1 MSCTKT
7 CSLVGLYIK
16 TKLLLVHQLHAL
28 NRKKRKFKLGIDD
41 NWQLV
46 LFFVK
51 RKNFLKLEGQT
62 VLVRSVLLNNRHG

>member
-1 MSCTKT
+1 MSRTKT

-28 NRKKRKFKLGIDD
+28 NRKKSKFKLGIDD

-46 LFFVK
+46 LFVK

>member
-16 TKLLLVHQLHAL
+16 TKLLLVHAL
-28 NRKKRKFKLGIDD
+28 NRKKSKFKLSIDD

>member
-7 CSLVGLYIK
+7 YFLVGLYIK
-16 TKLLLVHQLHAL
+16 TKLFLVHQLHAL
-28 NRKKRKFKLGIDD
+28 NRKKSKIKLSIGD

>member
-1 MSCTKT
+1 M
-7 CSLVGLYIK
+7 
-16 TKLLLVHQLHAL
+16 HQLHAL
-28 NRKKRKFKLGIDD
+28 NRKKSKIKLSIGD